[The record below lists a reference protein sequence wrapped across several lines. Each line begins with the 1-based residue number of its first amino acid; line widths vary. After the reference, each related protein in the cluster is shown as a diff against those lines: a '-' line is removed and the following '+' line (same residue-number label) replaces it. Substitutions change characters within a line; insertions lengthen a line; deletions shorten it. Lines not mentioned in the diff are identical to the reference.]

1 MTTGLLY
8 KITTVSI
15 FNVLTSTNGSYCT
28 SENDTHKASG
38 LKIGEEI
45 KSTGLEF
52 QNIQDR
58 RKRSLYEGREIS
70 IEVEVYTVRVSGRVI

>member
-1 MTTGLLY
+1 MTPGLSLY

-15 FNVLTSTNGSYCT
+15 FNVLKSHCT
-28 SENDTHKASG
+28 GENDTCKAFR

-45 KSTGLEF
+45 KFTRLGF

-58 RKRSLYEGREIS
+58 RKRSL
-70 IEVEVYTVRVSGRVI
+70 